1 MEVQPN
7 EACGDAAV
15 VLEGG
20 SHGLLHQSLH
30 RRAALVV
37 EPDLEAGTDGGDRK
51 KSKMKRKDFMVT
63 DENTQFQLL
72 LLDLLVLLAAWLS
85 LGCVYIAVELG
96 LVDFHL

>member
-1 MEVQPN
+1 
-7 EACGDAAV
+7 
-15 VLEGG
+15 
-20 SHGLLHQSLH
+20 
-30 RRAALVV
+30 
-37 EPDLEAGTDGGDRK
+37 
-51 KSKMKRKDFMVT
+51 MVT